1 MKKVIITTVALLSM
15 VAGAAV
21 VSAEPKQTDTS
32 FTKEM
37 VSGKTMVSSAYKAGS
52 VTFNEG
58 GTLTCNGYPKVVE
71 CKTWEIDP
79 DGAIVRYFVDNS
91 SGAPKPVRAVWKL
104 IKNNGTSFR
113 VIQTSSN
120 SDKTSEIIVSY

>member
-113 VIQTSSN
+113 VTQTSSN
-120 SDKTSEIIVSY
+120 SDKTSEITVSY